1 MCLVT
6 NHDVRSGPHDDDD
19 HLPDGQAIGPWRRR
33 SRSIAYANGWIEVFH
48 DEVDRPDGSPGI
60 YGVVH
65 FRNAAVGVVAVD
77 DAGRLL
83 LVGQHRYALDEY
95 SWEIP
100 EGGVPFDEAPEAGAR
115 RELREETGFEA
126 DEWRRLSRLSISNSV
141 TDEVGALFL
150 ATGLHPGPASPDPTE
165 DLALRWATL
174 DEVLEEIA
182 TGQIHDLLT
191 IAGVGIYAATL
202 ERGRTGGSPR

>member
-1 MCLVT
+1 MT
-6 NHDVRSGPHDDDD
+6 QHDNRPPPPTPDREADNDDESV
-19 HLPDGQAIGPWRRR
+19 IGPWRRR
-33 SRSIAYANGWIEVFH
+33 SREVSYANPWIEVFH
-48 DEVDRPDGSPGI
+48 DEVDRPDGSEGI

-83 LVGQHRYALDEY
+83 LVGQHRYPLDEY

-100 EGGVPFDEAPEAGAR
+100 EGGVPFDEALEAGAR
-115 RELREETGFEA
+115 RELQEETGYEA

-150 ATGLHPGPASPDPTE
+150 ATGLRAGAASPDPTE
-165 DLALRWATL
+165 ALVVRWATL
-174 DEVLEEIA
+174 DDVLAEITA
-182 TGQIHDLLT
+182 GRIHDLLT
-191 IAGVGIYAATL
+191 VAGVALYAA
-202 ERGRTGGSPR
+202 EMRRSE